1 MTDNTKNTTHQTRES
16 LANDILHACDVLRR
30 DNNCGGVMEYI
41 EHLAWLLFLRFL
53 DAQEEKWEM
62 EAQLAG
68 DDYDPILPEDL
79 RWRNWARKDWDAE
92 ALLQFVHGRL
102 IPTLQ
107 TLSGSPVRETISGVF
122 SERNVVVAASGY
134 NLKEVLQIV
143 DEIDFHNRDDIFTV
157 GQVYEELLRR
167 LGNENRIAGEFFT
180 PRPVVRFVVDLV
192 APKIGEEVYDPAAG
206 TCGFL
211 VESYEKMQEQ
221 LDVVSDEHT
230 LQQETFFG
238 HEKKAVPALLG
249 TLNMVLHGVTAPNIR
264 RTNTLEES
272 ILGSVEPRFDVVVTN
287 PPFGGTEGRHVQ
299 ANFPVQANATEL
311 LFLQHIMKKLKPY
324 DGTRCGMV
332 VPEGT
337 LFRTGSFAD
346 VKEQLLEQFDLHTIV
361 SLPPGTFAPY
371 SDVKTA
377 LIFFER
383 PGPTEAIWYYE
394 LPLPQ
399 GLKKFS
405 KGSPIADEHFDEA
418 RELWQAWDAHRKGA
432 GARPTPTEDSWIE
445 PVKAIK
451 DREYDLSARNPS
463 RDTSVDLPHP
473 TELTARLL
481 ERVRELQDT
490 LEDLH
495 ELVSDGE
502 ES

>member
-1 MTDNTKNTTHQTRES
+1 MQQTRES
-16 LANDILHACDVLRR
+16 LAIDIWHACDVLRR

-68 DDYDPILPEDL
+68 NDYDPILPEDL

-221 LDVVSDEHT
+221 LDVVSDERT

-332 VPEGT
+332 VPEAT
-337 LFRTGSFAD
+337 LSRGGSFAE
-346 VKEQLLEQFDLHTIV
+346 VKKLLTEQFNLHTIV
-361 SLPPGTFAPY
+361 KLPSGTFAPY

-377 LIFFER
+377 LIFFDR

-394 LPLPQ
+394 MPLPEDI
-399 GLKKFS
+399 KKLS
-405 KGSPIADEHFDEA
+405 KGSPIADKHFKEA
-418 RELWQAWDAHRKGA
+418 RKLWQVWNNHRHGA
-432 GARPTPTEDSWIE
+432 NARPVPTDHSWIE
-445 PVKAIK
+445 SA
-451 DREYDLSARNPS
+451 DAMREREYDLSGRNPNV
-463 RDTSVDLPHP
+463 DESVDLPP
-473 TELTARLL
+473 PSYLTARLL
-481 ERVRELQDT
+481 ERTTEIQDT
-490 LEDLH
+490 LSKLH
-495 ELVSDGE
+495 TLIKDKGE
-502 ES
+502 CR